1 MSSSEWLT
9 GIGTLA
15 LAIVT
20 TGMVWQTR
28 RPVENDQQPVIVP
41 DGEAKPPAH
50 YDFAPGGA
58 PGGFSTYRLPVRNAG
73 PGVAVIAHAGGTRLL
88 DPKDPLSLAYPGS
101 VIIGPAEASSSSS
114 TGPTRPVP
122 RFDIR
127 LCYSD
132 VRGKR
137 LSATDIPY
145 ISSDDASDPY
155 RADVFPLN
163 PTFRVRA

>member
-28 RPVENDQQPVIVP
+28 RLVVNDQQPVIVP

-58 PGGFSTYRLPVRNAG
+58 PGGFSTYRLPVRNVG
-73 PGVAVIAHAGGTRLL
+73 PGVAVIAHAGGARLL

-101 VIIGPAEASSSSS
+101 VIIGPAEASVIELHG
-114 TGPTRPVP
+114 THQPVP

-127 LCYSD
+127 LFYSD
-132 VRGKR
+132 VRRKR

-145 ISSDDASDPY
+145 ITSGDCSDPCH
-155 RADVFPLN
+155 ADVFPLN
-163 PTFRVRA
+163 PTFRLRA